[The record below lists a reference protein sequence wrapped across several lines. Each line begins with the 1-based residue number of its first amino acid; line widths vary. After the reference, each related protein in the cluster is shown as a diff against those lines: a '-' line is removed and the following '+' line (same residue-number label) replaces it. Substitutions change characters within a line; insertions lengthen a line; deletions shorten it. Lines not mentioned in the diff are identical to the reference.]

1 MSWLIH
7 RDQPAEKV
15 VVLFPEYGRI
25 GMMGLKQQDANKA
38 IEYVK
43 SGAVPTAHATA
54 TQVRWLDRAS
64 SRVRLCLEIGSR

>member
-1 MSWLIH
+1 
-7 RDQPAEKV
+7 
-15 VVLFPEYGRI
+15 
-25 GMMGLKQQDANKA
+25 MMGLKQQDANKA